1 MRNAAVVARWELRRT
16 IRRKAF
22 LISTATMP
30 VLLAIAVLAVVLFG
44 DRIGGAVAEAS
55 TPDAGDSYGLID
67 RAGALDGRDLPSNF
81 TRFVDEASAR
91 TAEAQGA
98 IAGYFVVAA
107 DYEQSGAVR
116 FVADEFGA
124 FGEREGEARGLI
136 RSVLLDALL
145 QEHVAPEI
153 AARIRQPVELRAEGL
168 DGSPPEGAA
177 ADSSIDAVL
186 PYAMAMLYLLI
197 IFTSA
202 GYLLEGV
209 SEEKE
214 TRVIEIVLSSV
225 TPDQLLLGKLAG
237 QAMTG
242 LVQVLVWVVT
252 ALALVPL
259 LLARFDLLGD
269 VTFNVAVLPL
279 AIAYLLLGYLLV
291 AAFYATVGSITTSF
305 KEGQQLA
312 VYVVLPSV
320 VPLMAAAF
328 IQGDP
333 DGLLAI
339 VLSWVPITAPVAGL
353 MRVAAGSQDVLSIAI
368 SVGILAVCVPVA
380 LWVSTRVFRIGLL
393 VYGRRL
399 RLSDIFRAV
408 RG

>member
-16 IRRKAF
+16 IGRKAF

-30 VLLAIAVLAVVLFG
+30 VLLAIAVLAVVLLG

-81 TRFVDEASAR
+81 TRFVDEAAAR

-116 FVADEFGA
+116 FVADDFGA
-124 FGEREGEARGLI
+124 FGEREGEARGVI

-186 PYAMAMLYLLI
+186 PYAMAMAV
-197 IFTSA
+197 SA
-202 GYLLEGV
+202 HHLHERGLPLGRRERGEGNPRDRDRAV
-209 SEEKE
+209 VGHPRPVAPRKIGRSGHD
-214 TRVIEIVLSSV
+214 RAGAG
-225 TPDQLLLGKLAG
+225 LGVGGHRARPGAPAAGPVRLAG
-237 QAMTG
+237 RRDRQLRGAPARHCLSAAWLPARRG
-242 LVQVLVWVVT
+242 VLRHRGVHHHQLQGGP
-252 ALALVPL
+252 AAC
-259 LLARFDLLGD
+259 D
-269 VTFNVAVLPL
+269 VCGVAV
-279 AIAYLLLGYLLV
+279 
-291 AAFYATVGSITTSF
+291 
-305 KEGQQLA
+305 
-312 VYVVLPSV
+312 
-320 VPLMAAAF
+320 
-328 IQGDP
+328 
-333 DGLLAI
+333 
-339 VLSWVPITAPVAGL
+339 
-353 MRVAAGSQDVLSIAI
+353 
-368 SVGILAVCVPVA
+368 
-380 LWVSTRVFRIGLL
+380 
-393 VYGRRL
+393 GRPP
-399 RLSDIFRAV
+399 
-408 RG
+408 